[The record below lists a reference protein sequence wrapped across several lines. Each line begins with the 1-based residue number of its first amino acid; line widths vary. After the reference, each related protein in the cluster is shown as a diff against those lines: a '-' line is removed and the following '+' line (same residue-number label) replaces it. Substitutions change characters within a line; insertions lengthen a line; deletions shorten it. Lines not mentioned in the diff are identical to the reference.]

1 MNPIDTAFII
11 LALGFLFKHPKQKYY
26 ISILPAVAFAVGY
39 FNAHIP
45 TSIEPYAMPVLAIL
59 VCISSKELAPM
70 NLLLLFTSYDHFWE
84 ALLIPILWFIITSLM
99 EYLKPRISGDYI
111 PSFIRGGPIRII
123 SLGIL
128 YHVFYSLSLL

>member
-26 ISILPAVAFAVGY
+26 ILILPVLAFTIGY
-39 FNAHIP
+39 FKAHIP
-45 TSIEPYAMPVLAIL
+45 ISIEQFAMPVLAIL

-70 NLLLLFTSYDHFWE
+70 SLLLLFTRYDHLWE
-84 ALLIPILWFIITSLM
+84 ALLIPILWFVITSLM
-99 EYLKPRISGDYI
+99 EHLKPRISGNYI
-111 PSFIRGGPIRII
+111 PSFIRGEPIRII